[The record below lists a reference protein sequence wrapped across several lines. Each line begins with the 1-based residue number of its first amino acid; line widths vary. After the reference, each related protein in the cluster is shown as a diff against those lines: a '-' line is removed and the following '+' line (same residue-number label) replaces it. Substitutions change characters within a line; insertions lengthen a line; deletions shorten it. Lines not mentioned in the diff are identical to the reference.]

1 MRSPALSVII
11 PARDEESGI
20 ASALAPF
27 QTWTDTE
34 IIVAVDD
41 RCADATAERA
51 AGMDGV
57 RVLRR
62 AGLGR
67 GAALARG
74 VDAANGQMLLL
85 LHADSRVDEGSV
97 RAAAARLD
105 PGTAAVAFRMWIDS
119 PRFVFRLLEL
129 GVNLRS
135 KLFGLPYG
143 DQGLLLRPG
152 VLARAGGIRPLR
164 RCEDLD
170 LVLRLR
176 RVGRI
181 RLAKGACV
189 TSARRWERDGL
200 ARVTVSNVMTLL
212 RFLLR
217 GGDVSHGQLDTHSR
231 RLDLD
236 RDPEP
241 RRGSADSPGLG

>member
-1 MRSPALSVII
+1 MR
-11 PARDEESGI
+11 
-20 ASALAPF
+20 
-27 QTWTDTE
+27 
-34 IIVAVDD
+34 
-41 RCADATAERA
+41 
-51 AGMDGV
+51 
-57 RVLRR
+57 
-62 AGLGR
+62 
-67 GAALARG
+67 
-74 VDAANGQMLLL
+74 
-85 LHADSRVDEGSV
+85 
-97 RAAAARLD
+97 
-105 PGTAAVAFRMWIDS
+105 IDS
-119 PRFVFRLLEL
+119 PRFVFRLLEH

-135 KLFGLPYG
+135 KLFALPYG
-143 DQGLLLRPG
+143 DQGLLLRPR
-152 VLARAGGIRPLR
+152 VLARAGGIRPLP

-217 GGDVSHGQLDTHSR
+217 GGDVSHGQLDAYSR
-231 RLDLD
+231 HLDLD
-236 RDPEP
+236 RDAEP